1 MRVVGNAVSTTELGS
16 IPPSSGWINTTSL
29 ECSGFLWWK
38 EQNPSVNTC
47 YSCYET

>member
-29 ECSGFLWWK
+29 ECSGFSGKGEHTYPQGLL
-38 EQNPSVNTC
+38 
-47 YSCYET
+47 